1 MVVAEVDGYRFDLL
15 MITRPRE
22 ALRSFVFLFFA
33 LLASSALSASTVGS
47 ESGKNEGPRPNIL
60 FIVLDDLGF
69 NDLGANSAS
78 VGHTPNLNQLAAQ
91 GARFTRNYVDS
102 TCSATRA
109 GILTGRY
116 PASLGFR
123 PAGRGISQ
131 EVITLPDMLRG
142 AGYTTHHVGK
152 WHLGFVSEQAWPI
165 QQGFDSFFGFLD
177 QFLLRGPHTEDGY
190 NLKRPTYLNPLLQRD
205 NGAFERQSGH
215 LSDVLVDEAID
226 LLGRLK
232 DQEQPWFINYWTYL
246 PHTPLTPAT
255 RFASKFPDTP
265 EGKYKAMLMQ
275 VDAAVGL
282 ILATLDRSDL
292 TRSTLVIVVS
302 DNGGTEKQLSSN
314 QPFIGVKNTFT
325 EGGLRTPLLIRW
337 PEVIPENVVIDET
350 VSYLDYFPT
359 LESLV
364 TGHTSDGLPGRNLW
378 PLFVDDT
385 IQRKPLYWHGGPPK
399 APSWSIL
406 NREGDQR
413 ITRSFGMDPEWMELA
428 AAPEE
433 HVPSKVFSGLAEIGG
448 LQNQFRDWH
457 VGQRELKTL
466 SWEVNAKGIG
476 TLTGDLFQ
484 RSLGFNGFTF
494 AIPIERSADATV
506 LGRQLIAGQQGHWQ
520 MYIENGRLVVNVLGV
535 EVEAEAPDIG
545 ECSEI
550 ILTGY
555 FNHALAFP
563 GQKEATLVLYVNRKR
578 VDSAVINTFELPLE
592 GYELA
597 TTLGKN
603 RSGGARFSG
612 FLGRPVILNEM
623 LLEDSSSDA
632 WLDNSVSALST
643 PNCERAVRGV
653 F

>member
-1 MVVAEVDGYRFDLL
+1 MVVAEVHGYRFDLL
-15 MITRPRE
+15 MISMPRE

-33 LLASSALSASTVGS
+33 LLAPPALSASTVGS
-47 ESGKNEGPRPNIL
+47 ESGENEGPRPNIL

-69 NDLGANSAS
+69 NDLGANSAT
-78 VGHTPNLNQLAAQ
+78 VGHTPNLNQLASQ

-123 PAGRGISQ
+123 PAGRGISP
-131 EVITLPDMLRG
+131 EIITLPDMLRG

-177 QFLLRGPHTEDGY
+177 QFLLRGPHTGAGY
-190 NLKRPTYLNPLLQRD
+190 NLKRPTYVNPLLQRD
-205 NGAFERQSGH
+205 NGAFEKKSGH
-215 LSDVLVDEAID
+215 LSDVLVEEAID
-226 LLGRLK
+226 LLARVK
-232 DQEQPWFINYWTYL
+232 DQKQPWFINYWTYL

-265 EGKYKAMLMQ
+265 EGKYNAMLMQ
-275 VDAAVGL
+275 VDAAVGRVL
-282 ILATLDRSDL
+282 ETLDASDL

-302 DNGGTEKQLSSN
+302 DNGGTEKQLPSN

-325 EGGLRTPLLIRW
+325 EGGLRTPLLMRW
-337 PEVIPENVVIDET
+337 PEVIPKNMVIDET

-364 TGHTSDGLPGRNLW
+364 TGNTSGGLPGRNLW
-378 PLFVDDT
+378 PLFVDNT
-385 IQRKPLYWHGGPPK
+385 IQRKALYWQSGPPR
-399 APSWSIL
+399 ALSWSFL

-413 ITRSFGMDPEWMELA
+413 ITRSFGMDPELMELA
-428 AAPEE
+428 AAPDG
-433 HVPSKVFSGLAEIGG
+433 HARRKVATDSAEIGD
-448 LQNQFRDWH
+448 LQNQFTDWH
-457 VGQRELKTL
+457 LGQRELKTL
-466 SWEVNAKGIG
+466 NSKVNAQGVG

-494 AIPIERSADATV
+494 AIPIERSARATA
-506 LGRQLIAGQQGHWQ
+506 LGRQLIAGQEGHWQ
-520 MYIENGRLVVNVLGV
+520 IYIENNRLVANVLGV
-535 EVEAEAPDIG
+535 EVEAVAPDVG
-545 ECSEI
+545 ECSKI

-555 FNHALAFP
+555 FDHALAFF
-563 GQKEATLVLYVNRKR
+563 GKKEATLALYVDQKR

-597 TTLGKN
+597 TTLGQN
-603 RSGGARFSG
+603 RLGEARFSG

-643 PNCERAVRGV
+643 QNCERAVRGV

>member
-1 MVVAEVDGYRFDLL
+1 MVAAEVDGHRFDLL
-15 MITRPRE
+15 IISMPRE
-22 ALRSFVFLFFA
+22 ALLSFVFLFVA
-33 LLASSALSASTVGS
+33 LLASSALSAATVVS
-47 ESGKNEGPRPNIL
+47 DSGEKERPRPNIL

-69 NDLGANSAS
+69 NDLGANSAT

-123 PAGRGISQ
+123 PAGRGISP
-131 EVITLPDMLRG
+131 EVITMPDMLRG

-177 QFLLRGPHTEDGY
+177 QFLLRGPHTDAGY
-190 NLKRPTYLNPLLQRD
+190 NLKRPTYVNPLLQRD
-205 NGAFERQSGH
+205 NGAFEKHTGH
-215 LSDVLVDEAID
+215 LSDILVEEAID
-226 LLGRLK
+226 LLGRVK

-265 EGKYKAMLMQ
+265 EGKYNAMLMQ
-275 VDAAVGL
+275 VDAAVGRV
-282 ILATLDRSDL
+282 LATLDASDL

-302 DNGGTEKQLSSN
+302 DNGGTEKHLPSN
-314 QPFIGVKNTFT
+314 QPFIGAKNTFT
-325 EGGLRTPLLIRW
+325 EGGLRTPLLMRW
-337 PEVIPENVVIDET
+337 PEVIPKNVVIDET

-364 TGHTSDGLPGRNLW
+364 TGHTSGGLPGRNLW
-378 PLFVDDT
+378 PLFVEEP
-385 IQRKPLYWHGGPPK
+385 IQRKALYWQSGPPQ
-399 APSWSIL
+399 ALSWSIL
-406 NREGDQR
+406 SQEGDQR
-413 ITRSFGMDPEWMELA
+413 ITRSFGMDPELMELA
-428 AAPEE
+428 AAPDG
-433 HVPSKVFSGLAEIGG
+433 HVRRKVSAGSAEIGD
-448 LQNQFRDWH
+448 LQIQFRDWH
-457 VGQRELKTL
+457 FGQRALKTL
-466 SWEVNAKGIG
+466 SWEANAQGVG
-476 TLTGDLFQ
+476 TLTGDVFQ
-484 RSLGFNGFTF
+484 RSLGFFGFTF
-494 AIPIERSADATV
+494 AIPIERSAEASA
-506 LGRQLIAGQQGHWQ
+506 LGRQLIAGQNGHWQ
-520 MYIENGRLVVNVLGV
+520 MYIENNRLVATVLGV
-535 EVEAEAPDIG
+535 EVEAVAPEAG

-555 FNHALAFP
+555 FDHALAFF
-563 GQKEATLVLYVNRKR
+563 GKKAATLALYVNRKR

-603 RSGGARFSG
+603 RSGEARFSG
-612 FLGRPVILNEM
+612 ILGRPVILNEM
-623 LLEDSSSDA
+623 LSDDDSSDA
-632 WLDNSVSALST
+632 WLGNSISALRAAD
-643 PNCERAVRGV
+643 CERVVAGA

>member
-33 LLASSALSASTVGS
+33 LLASSALSALTVGS
-47 ESGKNEGPRPNIL
+47 ESGKNERPRPNIL

-78 VGHTPNLNQLAAQ
+78 VGHTPNLNQLASQ

-123 PAGRGISQ
+123 PAGRGISP
-131 EVITLPDMLRG
+131 EVITLPDMLRA

-152 WHLGFVSEQAWPI
+152 WHLGFASDQAWPI

-177 QFLLRGPHTEDGY
+177 QFLLRGPHTDAGY
-190 NLKRPTYLNPLLQRD
+190 NLKRPTYVNPLLQRD
-205 NGAFERQSGH
+205 NGAFEQQSGH
-215 LSDVLVDEAID
+215 LSDILVEEAID
-226 LLGRLK
+226 LLGRIR

-246 PHTPLTPAT
+246 PHTPLRPAT
-255 RFASKFPDTP
+255 RFARKFPDTP
-265 EGKYKAMLMQ
+265 EGKYNAMLMQ
-275 VDAAVGL
+275 VDAAVGRV
-282 ILATLDRSDL
+282 LATLDASDL
-292 TRSTLVIVVS
+292 TRSTLVILVS
-302 DNGGTEKQLSSN
+302 DNGGTEKQLQSN
-314 QPFIGVKNTFT
+314 KPFIGVKNTFT
-325 EGGLRTPLLIRW
+325 EGGLRTPLLMRW
-337 PEVIPENVVIDET
+337 SDVIPKNVVIDET

-364 TGHTSDGLPGRNLW
+364 TGHTSGGLPGRNLW
-378 PLFVDDT
+378 PLFFDES
-385 IQRKPLYWHGGPPK
+385 IQRKALYWQNGPPR
-399 APSWSIL
+399 APSWSLL
-406 NREGDQR
+406 NRDGDQR
-413 ITRSFGMDPEWMELA
+413 ITRSFGMDPELLELA
-428 AAPEE
+428 ADPDG
-433 HVPSKVFSGLAEIGG
+433 HVRRKVSAGSADIGD

-466 SWEVNAKGIG
+466 NSKVNAQGAG

-494 AIPIERSADATV
+494 AIPIKRSAEVTP

-520 MYIENGRLVVNVLGV
+520 MYIENNRLVANVLGV
-535 EVEAEAPDIG
+535 EVEAEAPDVG
-545 ECSEI
+545 ECSKI

-555 FNHALAFP
+555 FNHAFAFP
-563 GQKEATLVLYVNRKR
+563 SDKRATLMLYVDQKR

-597 TTLGKN
+597 TTLGHN
-603 RSGGARFSG
+603 RLGQSRFSG

-623 LLEDSSSDA
+623 LLDHSSSDA

-643 PNCERAVRGV
+643 LNCERAVRGV